1 MNKLKFVQDND
12 QFTDDDIIETF
23 ENIVQEI
30 ETLDPTNV
38 DNKGE
43 IEDTKHDI
51 LKTIVWSIDTDDIK
65 ILDSILKK
73 LLDLSVIKLSK
84 KDVKNLRDNLERV
97 KENNPA
103 NIEHIEKMEDLLDEF
118 VDLYEDSTK
127 WTGSIKKR
135 RKSNVPERERS
146 NRKKI
151 EIQTQKPRRKIGSN
165 IKIKR

>member
-1 MNKLKFVQDND
+1 MNKLKFVDYD
-12 QFTDDDIIETF
+12 QFTDNEIIQTF
-23 ENIVQEI
+23 ENIIQEI
-30 ETLDPTNV
+30 ETLDPSNI
-38 DNKGE
+38 DNKEE